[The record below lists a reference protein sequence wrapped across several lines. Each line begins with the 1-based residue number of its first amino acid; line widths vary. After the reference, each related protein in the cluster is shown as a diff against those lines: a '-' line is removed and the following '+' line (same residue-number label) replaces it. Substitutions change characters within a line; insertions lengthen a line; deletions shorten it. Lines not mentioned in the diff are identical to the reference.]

1 MSLKTIANNLGLSVA
16 AVSRAL
22 NGHRD
27 ISDATR
33 QRIQEEAER
42 IGYRPNTH
50 ARRLKMGKSNAVGL
64 VYPYASSLSNDIF
77 FEMIGAISRKLAQH
91 EVDFL
96 LLADEQDACQGAARL
111 IASRR
116 IDALIVAHTC
126 EQDARLTL
134 LQRNN
139 VPFLALGRSQLPH
152 PYAWFDFDN
161 RAGMALATE
170 HLIALGHRRIAMLSE
185 DHPQAFIMQRRQGY
199 RDALQCHGLPF
210 HDAYL
215 RCVNPTR
222 RAGYQAIL
230 DLLAL
235 PEPPTAMVMDG
246 NVHGDGAVAALQQAG
261 RLSGSHPIALVMYD
275 GLPQDSLT
283 DITVTAIEQATRE
296 QVGEQIASMMQ
307 ALIAGEAVEN
317 LQVLW
322 QPTLR
327 LGNTSFPA

>member
-1 MSLKTIANNLGLSVA
+1 MSLKTIANNLGLSVT

-27 ISDATR
+27 ISEATR

-50 ARRLKMGKSNAVGL
+50 ARRLKMGKSDAIGL

-77 FEMIGAISRKLAQH
+77 FEMIGAISSKLAQH
-91 EVDFL
+91 DVDFL
-96 LLADEQDACQGAARL
+96 LLADEQDACQGAVRL
-111 IASRR
+111 ITSHR

-126 EQDARLTL
+126 EQDARLML
-134 LQRNN
+134 LQHHK
-139 VPFLALGRSQLPH
+139 VPFLALGRSQLSH

-161 RAGMALATE
+161 RAGMSLATE
-170 HLIALGHRRIAMLSE
+170 HLITLGHRRIAMLSE

-199 RDALQCHGLPF
+199 RDALQRHNLPF
-210 HDAYL
+210 HDDYL
-215 RCVNPTR
+215 RGVDPTR
-222 RAGYQAIL
+222 RAGYQAML

-235 PEPPTAMVMDG
+235 PEPPTAIVMDG

-261 RLSGSHPIALVMYD
+261 RLSGPHPIALVMYD

-283 DITVTAIEQATRE
+283 DLNVTAIEQATRE
-296 QVGEQIASMMQ
+296 QVGEQIASMTQ

-327 LGNTSFPA
+327 IGKTSFPA